1 MSAILTEAVRVPV
14 ARGVKV
20 TLMVQLAAAATLV
33 PQVLDWAKSPEFAP
47 VRLTLVMLSV
57 ALPPFVR
64 VIVWAAVGVPTARL
78 VNARL
83 VGASV
88 TAGAGAVVP
97 VPVKETV

>member
-1 MSAILTEAVRVPV
+1 MSAMLIEAVRVPE
-14 ARGVKV
+14 AAGVKV
-20 TLMVQLAAAATLV
+20 TLMVQLASAAMLV

-47 VRLTLVMLSV
+47 VTLTLVMLSV
-57 ALPPFVR
+57 ASPLFVS

-83 VGASV
+83 AGASV